1 MSAFEPTLANFE
13 DVLREREDNVDRIAL
28 EKDWYLV
35 QSMKLLSDVELP
47 PNCAYVFTGGTS
59 LSKRGLISRFSE
71 DADFILFDPNEQ
83 LNSRPKRRAI
93 RKSIVAKLRS
103 NTSICA
109 SCEDESRDDGRQ
121 MIINISYPSVYQAS
135 EEVISVRPHIR
146 LEIRVSH
153 DELAMN
159 HLEVRSLVAET
170 LSDDAELTLGAND
183 PVKIAADKLV
193 GLGWRVIKREQ
204 SHPTPEDRNLVRHIH
219 DLAALEAIIQE
230 NKERFCAIFKATV
243 EADRP
248 RFTNKEVTARDL
260 ILQTTHLITEQTN
273 YEEEY
278 KSFVEKLSFAP
289 DNERISYE
297 QAASSFRKI
306 VDLVTGK

>member
-1 MSAFEPTLANFE
+1 
-13 DVLREREDNVDRIAL
+13 
-28 EKDWYLV
+28 
-35 QSMKLLSDVELP
+35 
-47 PNCAYVFTGGTS
+47 
-59 LSKRGLISRFSE
+59 
-71 DADFILFDPNEQ
+71 
-83 LNSRPKRRAI
+83 
-93 RKSIVAKLRS
+93 
-103 NTSICA
+103 
-109 SCEDESRDDGRQ
+109 

-153 DELAMN
+153 DELTMN
-159 HLEVRSLVAET
+159 HIEVRSLVAET
-170 LSDDAELTLGAND
+170 LSDDAELILASND

-204 SHPTPEDRNLVRHIH
+204 SHQTPEDRNLVRHIH
-219 DLAALEAIIQE
+219 DLAALEEIIQE

-260 ILQTTHLITEQTN
+260 ILQATHLITEQTS
-273 YEEEY
+273 YAEEY

-297 QAASSFRKI
+297 QAASSFLKI